1 MSNDPFVVLGL
12 DETASDETVREAYV
26 AAIRISPPD
35 RDPEGFRRARDAYEQ
50 LRDPEKRLDLR
61 LFGPT
66 PLADLPALAETFPE
80 ERRHVGPDLWL
91 NVLRE
96 PRR

>member
-1 MSNDPFVVLGL
+1 MTNDPFVVLGL
-12 DETASDETVREAYV
+12 DETASDEMIRDAYI
-26 AAIRISPPD
+26 AALRLSPPD
-35 RDPEGFRRARDAYEQ
+35 RDPEGFSRIRDAYEQ
-50 LRDPEKRLDLR
+50 LRDPEKRIALR

-66 PLADLPALAETFPE
+66 PLLELTALAETFAE

-96 PRR
+96 PQR

>member
-12 DETASDETVREAYV
+12 DETANDAMIRDAYI
-26 AAIRISPPD
+26 AAIRVSPPD
-35 RDPEGFRRARDAYEQ
+35 RDPVGFSRIRDAYEQ
-50 LRDPEKRLDLR
+50 LRDPEKRLALR
-61 LFGPT
+61 LFGPL
-66 PLADLPALAETFPE
+66 PLSDLAALAETFPE